1 MHRDNPDIS
10 IARRPE
16 RQRYELE
23 VEGTLA
29 AFADYRP
36 DSGHVTFVHT
46 EVLPQHEGKGLGSQ
60 LARYA
65 LDDTRAQK
73 LKVAAQCE
81 FIARYIERH
90 PQYHDLLVGK
100 TGI

>member
-1 MHRDNPDIS
+1 VNRDTDPIS
-10 IARRPE
+10 ISRRPE

-23 VEGTLA
+23 IAGSLA

-36 DSGHVTFVHT
+36 DGGHVTFVHT

-65 LDDTRAQK
+65 LDDTRARK

-81 FIARYIERH
+81 FIAGYIERH
-90 PQYHDLLVGK
+90 PQYQDLLVGQN
-100 TGI
+100 